1 MARVRIATRSSALAL
16 WQAEHV
22 AALLEQAEPGCEV
35 ELVHI
40 STMGDQNQVNALAT
54 FGGMGVF
61 TREVQKAVLDG
72 RADLAVHSL
81 KDLPTELSP
90 GLVLGAVPEREETA
104 DALVLPK
111 GSSLHALDALP
122 QKARVGTGS
131 LRRRA
136 QLWHLRPDLEL
147 LEIRGNVD
155 TRLRKLDEGQYDAL
169 VLAAAGLKRLG
180 FAERIAARLDPPV
193 MYAAVGQGA
202 LGLECRESDSA
213 VRERLSQLCDA
224 HAFARIT
231 AERKLL
237 ATLRAGCHAP
247 VGAATSIDG
256 MTLTLEAVVLGRDGR
271 RKLSARSARPSSEA
285 AALGEAVAGELL
297 AQGAQSLIDG

>member
-1 MARVRIATRSSALAL
+1 MPTVRIATRSSALAL
-16 WQAEHV
+16 WQANHI
-22 AALLEQAEPGCEV
+22 AESLRGADPQCSV

-40 STMGDQNQVNALAT
+40 STMGDQNQVNALAS

-81 KDLPTELSP
+81 KDLPTELNP
-90 GLVLGAVPEREETA
+90 GLVLAAVPEREETA
-104 DALVLPK
+104 DALVFPT
-111 GSSLHALDALP
+111 GSPLRTLDDLP

-136 QLWHLRPDLEL
+136 QLWHVRPDLEL
-147 LEIRGNVD
+147 LEVRGNVD

-180 FAERIAARLDPPV
+180 FEARIGTRLQPPI

-202 LGLECRESDSA
+202 LGLECRAEDTETQRRLQALSD
-213 VRERLSQLCDA
+213 VD
-224 HAFARIT
+224 AFARVT
-231 AERKLL
+231 AERSLL

-247 VGAATSIDG
+247 VGA
-256 MTLTLEAVVLGRDGR
+256 MTHVTGEAVHLEAVVLGRDGR
-271 RKLSARSARPSSEA
+271 RRLSAQGTRPIPEA
-285 AALGEAVAGELL
+285 AGLGVEIAGELL
-297 AQGAQSLIDG
+297 SQGAQSLIDG